1 MPATQAIALFS
12 CARDTKTGKVRT
24 EAFYRNGLAGS
35 FGWIKGKR
43 GCRMGIPGSSGRNLF
58 AIVAF
63 MLLVF
68 LLATIAYMAAGWNF
82 SDSLYMVLLTVY
94 TVGYT
99 EVHPV
104 DTAYLHIVTVA
115 TMVFGCTGMIVF
127 TGLLVQFLTVSQL
140 QKVLGVTRMQNAL
153 DKLKDHIVLVG
164 FGRIGVQLAQ
174 ELKTGGAE
182 FVVLEK
188 DEKRALEARGLGYLC
203 LLCDATDEDA
213 LRRAGIDRA
222 RTLATV
228 LPNDAANVFIT
239 LSGRSLNPG
248 IEIIARGELPSTES
262 KLIQA
267 GADRVVLPTHIGAER
282 IAELILFQESAHPDK
297 MKVLEHSLWEL
308 GLETD
313 VIIVAEKGAL
323 AGFSIA
329 EIEAKV
335 GGGFFVV
342 QINRRDAEPVA
353 NPDRST
359 IVKGG
364 DGLVVVGRNI
374 QTLRTLFVAP
384 VVAGQAAT

>member
-1 MPATQAIALFS
+1 
-12 CARDTKTGKVRT
+12 
-24 EAFYRNGLAGS
+24 
-35 FGWIKGKR
+35 
-43 GCRMGIPGSSGRNLF
+43 MGIPGSSGRNLF